1 MPKAKIWHSFTLR
14 YRPFYIFIIFAKTY
28 RRICIMKATEQTI
41 LQVERVINKIAQ
53 KYPKGDEVSV
63 LTDIHIRVSQDTG
76 EMLAFDDD
84 EQEITRCV
92 VEQWIDSKDENFYTS
107 VAHILQNSLRK
118 LSEVVDGMGI
128 LKPYSFVLE
137 NDDKDHVA
145 ELYLSDDDTIIIGG
159 DLMQNLD
166 KDLDAWM
173 KEILS

>member
-1 MPKAKIWHSFTLR
+1 
-14 YRPFYIFIIFAKTY
+14 
-28 RRICIMKATEQTI
+28 MKATEQTI
-41 LQVERVINKIAQ
+41 LQIERVINKIAQ

-107 VAHILQNSLRK
+107 IAHILQNSLRK

-137 NDDKDHVA
+137 NDDKEEEAVQIYNQVFSQNKYYLA
-145 ELYLSDDDTIIIGG
+145 AFELASRLVKGEKNYDCLLYTSPSPRD
-159 DLMQNLD
+159 
-166 KDLDAWM
+166 
-173 KEILS
+173 